1 MFCIKKS
8 CFLVIGV
15 PKYEISTLYIINHAN
30 MCRTGKKVRHFQA
43 SLSIRVISR
52 SKSKKCDFSH
62 LNKKYTS
69 DFLYFVVFYHNSSW
83 QPSGVSWDTG
93 KWIYL
98 NRLENHILADFN
110 VKNLT
115 ISKLPLLVNYLWP
128 IPWWYTIGFI
138 STLWTHGASL
148 HFVKVVNFTLFKPK
162 TWIALPRP

>member
-1 MFCIKKS
+1 MNVLLPLMITCENKLLGGFVSLPKRFWRYFRDDLSKS
-8 CFLVIGV
+8 IFQLKIACLKRFTRESHG
-15 PKYEISTLYIINHAN
+15 
-30 MCRTGKKVRHFQA
+30 RTPP
-43 SLSIRVISR
+43 
-52 SKSKKCDFSH
+52 KSKKCDFSH

-69 DFLYFVVFYHNSSW
+69 DFLYFVVFYHISSW

-110 VKNLT
+110 VKNLR

-148 HFVKVVNFTLFKPK
+148 HFVKVVNFTLFKP
-162 TWIALPRP
+162 

>member
-15 PKYEISTLYIINHAN
+15 PKYVISPLYLIFHAN
-30 MCRTGKKVRHFQA
+30 IFRAGKKVWHSKA
-43 SLSIRVISR
+43 SFAITVISR
-52 SKSKKCDFSH
+52 SKSKKGDFSH

-69 DFLYFVVFYHNSSW
+69 DFVYFVVFYHISSW

-115 ISKLPLLVNYLWP
+115 ISKLSLLVNYL
-128 IPWWYTIGFI
+128 
-138 STLWTHGASL
+138 
-148 HFVKVVNFTLFKPK
+148 
-162 TWIALPRP
+162 

>member
-1 MFCIKKS
+1 M
-8 CFLVIGV
+8 
-15 PKYEISTLYIINHAN
+15 KYQPFTSLTMPTCAQQV
-30 MCRTGKKVRHFQA
+30 KKVRHFQA

-52 SKSKKCDFSH
+52 SKSKKCNFSH

-69 DFLYFVVFYHNSSW
+69 DFLYFVVFYHISSW

-148 HFVKVVNFTLFKPK
+148 HFVKVVNFTVFKPK
-162 TWIALPRP
+162 TRIALSRP